1 MRKHLL
7 ACSAIIA
14 LGIPIAANGAAHTHI
29 RLYCGGN
36 ELAAYPLDTYNHIEF
51 RGDSWHLSS
60 ASDSDIAPVEIPFTS
75 AEKMAF
81 GTHSAADEITKS
93 TSTLSYDANS
103 HSLHLNAENTG
114 EYTIAVYSML
124 GALLIQ
130 NSPDA
135 NGALPLDKLAAGIYI
150 ATASDGHTR
159 LTLKFA
165 VR

>member
-1 MRKHLL
+1 MLQMAPHTPTF
-7 ACSAIIA
+7 AST
-14 LGIPIAANGAAHTHI
+14 AAET
-29 RLYCGGN
+29 
-36 ELAAYPLDTYNHIEF
+36 LAAYPLDTYNHIEF
-51 RGDSWHLSS
+51 RGDFWHLSS